1 VRATLHHPHT
11 TYFHVRASRRS
22 DQLLTI
28 LVRCSR
34 AAGSLLMRRSHR
46 LEGMPQTSSFAGL
59 AAGEEAARSAMACE
73 HRGRGVGP
81 SWACGALSKL
91 LRVYLTPSAP
101 PVGPAHSCMSG
112 REVFEG
118 NHERMGAHVIENAKL
133 AQPPPPRAG
142 PNRSVRVYLA
152 YRLQ

>member
-1 VRATLHHPHT
+1 
-11 TYFHVRASRRS
+11 
-22 DQLLTI
+22 
-28 LVRCSR
+28 
-34 AAGSLLMRRSHR
+34 MRRSHR

-101 PVGPAHSCMSG
+101 LVGPAHSCMSG

-142 PNRSVRVYLA
+142 PNRKRAVAEAQQQQCQGS
-152 YRLQ
+152 

>member
-1 VRATLHHPHT
+1 
-11 TYFHVRASRRS
+11 
-22 DQLLTI
+22 
-28 LVRCSR
+28 
-34 AAGSLLMRRSHR
+34 MRRSHR

-101 PVGPAHSCMSG
+101 LVGPAHSCMSG
-112 REVFEG
+112 REIFEG

-133 AQPPPPRAG
+133 AQPPPARAG
-142 PNRSVRVYLA
+142 PSLRNSGFSGAGPHPQRPGARLA
-152 YRLQ
+152 ASLGGAPSDVFTYALITDAETQP